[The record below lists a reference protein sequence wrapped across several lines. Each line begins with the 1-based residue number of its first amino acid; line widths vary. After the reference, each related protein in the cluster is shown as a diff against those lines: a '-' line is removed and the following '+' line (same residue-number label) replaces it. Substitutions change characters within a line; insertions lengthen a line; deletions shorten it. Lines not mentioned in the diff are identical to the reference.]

1 MRQHLIH
8 QNLKK
13 AKALIGNQRGVYS
26 SVLPQQHTAFLHNI
40 KLYGYRTGI
49 KFDNNVLIAEQN
61 NYGTKNAN
69 AQIVYDLAIWLK
81 NPLHNFELKK
91 FLFGVINTAKNNCKG
106 KWMYSVLRIAFDGEG
121 SWNFGDDDAKN
132 VVIFV
137 VDNSS
142 TFYCDNLKNKI
153 LQLGEEPTYENN
165 GYFNEPNNRFSI
177 DFSKKK
183 INIFELTLNHDN
195 IYLFVNGKEFYKFN
209 ADNEIANIQTQ
220 FCLGSISDGF
230 CAADSREVSL
240 KEEKSGIY
248 IHKYL
253 MVQNNIKVCSA
264 LLNKC
269 LLDY

>member
-1 MRQHLIH
+1 MNQI
-8 QNLKK
+8 
-13 AKALIGNQRGVYS
+13 IG
-26 SVLPQQHTAFLHNI
+26 L
-40 KLYGYRTGI
+40 
-49 KFDNNVLIAEQN
+49 VLI
-61 NYGTKNAN
+61 
-69 AQIVYDLAIWLK
+69 
-81 NPLHNFELKK
+81 
-91 FLFGVINTAKNNCKG
+91 
-106 KWMYSVLRIAFDGEG
+106 SV
-121 SWNFGDDDAKN
+121 
-132 VVIFV
+132 
-137 VDNSS
+137 
-142 TFYCDNLKNKI
+142 
-153 LQLGEEPTYENN
+153 
-165 GYFNEPNNRFSI
+165 
-177 DFSKKK
+177 KKK

-248 IHKYL
+248 IYKYL